1 MGRFKRV
8 IGFVLAVYLCMMAVL
23 AVEGEP
29 LTEQQV
35 QEAETVES
43 RYLSSYEEPISREEF
58 CCLIISLMAEL
69 QDTTVDELYGKLTDK
84 QKNES
89 FVDVDAEDRYIAL
102 AKKYELVV
110 GKDGYIFS
118 PTSPIKRQEV
128 ASITLNLIKKNSP
141 EYYDEDFD
149 YGEDLSIEDHV
160 EITKWAKPAVEFMLY
175 TKLMDVDGNNNFDP
189 TAYMTVEEAVML
201 ISNVRVY
208 LNTPLP
214 EEPVEEEPGVPIY
227 VWIAA
232 GVGSIVLLAVI
243 LVVLLCRRSKRK
255 KEEKRAAE
263 TRREAEL
270 DLRLSPVQGETG
282 GRQVRQSTRP
292 AQTAAARSA
301 ATIPPHSAAPIPPRP
316 AAPMAPA
323 PRPAPAPQ
331 SGDGET
337 VYIGAVRT
345 SPRIRITGV
354 QGIELDQSFD
364 LDTPL
369 TIGRADDCRLQLLN
383 GTVSRNHCRIRWDGS
398 CALLE
403 VTGARNPMTIQR
415 GGQEVP
421 VSGQIPAALQDE
433 DTLLLGSLRLKI
445 TLR

>member
-8 IGFVLAVYLCMMAVL
+8 IGFVLAVHLCMMAVL
-23 AVEGEP
+23 ATEGEP
-29 LTEQQV
+29 LTDQQP
-35 QEAETVES
+35 QEAGMSES

-58 CCLIISLMAEL
+58 CYLIISLMAEL
-69 QDTTVDELYGKLTDK
+69 QDTTVDALYGKLTDK

-89 FVDVDAEDRYIAL
+89 FVDVDAENRYIAL
-102 AKKYELVV
+102 AKKYELVA
-110 GKDGYIFS
+110 GMDGNVFS
-118 PTSPIKRQEV
+118 QDLPIKRQEV
-128 ASITLNLIKKNSP
+128 ATITVNFIKQNSP

-160 EITKWAKPAVEFMLY
+160 EIDKWAKPAVEFMLC
-175 TKLMDVDGNNNFDP
+175 TELMAVDENDNFDP
-189 TAYMTVEEAVML
+189 TAYMTVEEAVMM

-208 LNTPLP
+208 LSTPLP
-214 EEPVEEEPGVPIY
+214 EEPVEEEPGIPGY

-232 GVGSIVLLAVI
+232 GAGSAALLVVI
-243 LVVLLCRRSKRK
+243 LIVVLCRRSKRK
-255 KEEKRAAE
+255 KREKEAAE

-270 DLRLSPVQGETG
+270 DLRLSPVQVGTDS
-282 GRQVRQSTRP
+282 RQVRQSARP
-292 AQTAAARSA
+292 AQT
-301 ATIPPHSAAPIPPRP
+301 AAPIPPRP
-316 AAPMAPA
+316 AAPETSARPAAPATPA

-354 QGIELDQSFD
+354 QGIEMDQSYD
-364 LDTPL
+364 LDAPL

-383 GTVSRNHCRIRWDGS
+383 GTVSRKHCSIRWDGS
-398 CALLE
+398 CPLLE
-403 VTGARNPMTIQR
+403 VTGARNPVTIQR
-415 GGQEVP
+415 GGQEIPASAQVP
-421 VSGQIPAALQDE
+421 VALQDG
-433 DTLLLGSLRLKI
+433 DILLLGSLRLKV